1 MRILLHT
8 SGLRPACVCME
19 LYGSVIWRMEMSE
32 RGFRRCSACCV
43 YGPAKSI
50 HSSLNG
56 EAGSPHHV
64 HMHKLAFDMGIFT
77 YMYLAINICIFLCI
91 NIWVKNKN
99 IGKVEINCIL

>member
-1 MRILLHT
+1 M
-8 SGLRPACVCME
+8 P
-19 LYGSVIWRMEMSE
+19 
-32 RGFRRCSACCV
+32 ACCV

-77 YMYLAINICIFLCI
+77 YLYVQCTHIHLPQYNIVHKCSPMAELLS
-91 NIWVKNKN
+91 NSTNPHKNVVAYQLDKAL
-99 IGKVEINCIL
+99 VSVSE